1 VSQEAR
7 YYRVGLFV
15 FVGIALLVGAVL
27 LLGGGT
33 AFKRTVIIETSF
45 NESVEGLDVGSPF
58 KIRGVKRGAVKEI
71 LLARDEYRMPNGD
84 PLPDEHSIDVVVRI
98 EVTPP
103 SGPASLIGAGVNETV
118 AGWIEKGL
126 RVRLTAAG
134 ITGVV
139 YLEGDFL
146 PPDRYPSSP
155 PPWAPLH
162 LYIPAAPSALKAFTS
177 AAERVLQ
184 RVEQVDVEGVLT
196 KLNTLLT
203 TMNDA
208 ADKLDLENVQEKA
221 VGLMGDL
228 QTTSSSLR
236 GQLDAA
242 NLGGTSRELL
252 TTLNQMR
259 IVMTEIQQL
268 VQAQTGGI
276 ATTLDNVRVMTEN
289 LRDLTE
295 TLRSY
300 PSLLLLGEP
309 PPETGKEG
317 K

>member
-1 VSQEAR
+1 MSQEAR

-58 KIRGVKRGAVKEI
+58 KIRGVKRGTVKEI
-71 LLARDEYRMPNGD
+71 ALARDEYRMPNGEL
-84 PLPDEHSIDVVVRI
+84 LPDEHSIDVIVRI
-98 EVTPP
+98 EVTPT
-103 SGPASLIGAGVNETV
+103 GPTSLMSAGTAETV
-118 AGWIEKGL
+118 TGWIDKGL
-126 RVRLTAAG
+126 RVRLTSAG

-139 YLEGDFL
+139 YLEGDFW
-146 PPDRYPSSP
+146 PPDRYPATQ
-155 PPWAPLH
+155 PPWTPLY

-208 ADKLDLENVQEKA
+208 ADTLDLENVQQKA
-221 VGLMGDL
+221 VGLMSDL
-228 QTTSSSLR
+228 ESTSAEVRTQVS
-236 GQLDAA
+236 DA
-242 NLGGTSRELL
+242 NLGAASREMVS
-252 TTLNQMR
+252 TLKQMSV
-259 IVMTEIQQL
+259 VMADIQRL

-276 ATTLDNVRVMTEN
+276 ASTLDNLRVMTEN

-309 PPETGKEG
+309 PPAAGKESD
-317 K
+317 

>member
-15 FVGIALLVGAVL
+15 FVGIALLVAAVL
-27 LLGGGT
+27 LLGGGN
-33 AFKRTVIIETSF
+33 AFKQTVILETSF
-45 NESVEGLDVGSPF
+45 DESVEGLDVGSPF
-58 KIRGVKRGAVKEI
+58 KIRGVKRGVVKEI
-71 LLARDEYRMPNGD
+71 SLARDEYRMPNGD

-98 EVTPP
+98 EVTPTGPP
-103 SGPASLIGAGVNETV
+103 SLGSLGVNDTV
-118 AGWIEKGL
+118 GIWVEKGL

-134 ITGVV
+134 LTGVV
-139 YLEGDFL
+139 YLEGDFW
-146 PPDRYPSSP
+146 PPERYPAQR
-155 PPWAPLH
+155 PPWSPLH
-162 LYIPAAPSALKAFTS
+162 VYIPAAPSALKAFTS

-208 ADKLDLENVQEKA
+208 ADKLDLENVQDKA

-228 QTTSSSLR
+228 QTTSASLR
-236 GQLDAA
+236 TQMDAA
-242 NLGGTSRELL
+242 NLGGTSRELIA
-252 TTLNQMR
+252 TLKQLSV
-259 IVMTEIQQL
+259 VMTDIQQL

-276 ATTLDNVRVMTEN
+276 ASTLDNVRVMTEN

-309 PPETGKEG
+309 PPEPKGGK
-317 K
+317 

>member
-15 FVGIALLVGAVL
+15 FVGIALLVAAVL
-27 LLGGGT
+27 LLGGGN

-71 LLARDEYRMPNGD
+71 LLARDEYRLPNGD
-84 PLPDEHSIDVVVRI
+84 PLPDERSIDVVVRI
-98 EVTPP
+98 EVTPT
-103 SGPASLIGAGVNETV
+103 GPASLVSGGANDTV
-118 AGWIEKGL
+118 TGWIEKGL

-146 PPDRYPSSP
+146 PPDRYPP
-155 PPWAPLH
+155 TLPPWASLH

-203 TMNDA
+203 TMNEA

-221 VGLMGDL
+221 VGLMTDL
-228 QTTSSSLR
+228 QTTSASVR

-242 NLGGTSRELL
+242 NVGGTSRELL
-252 TTLNQMR
+252 STLNQLR

-276 ATTLDNVRVMTEN
+276 SSTLDNVRVMTEN

-309 PPETGKEG
+309 PPATGKEG